1 MKKTL
6 LTILSLL
13 LIVGCSQKPVDETT
27 LIEKDG
33 VMYLPDSNEPYNGE
47 VFTNYSSGEKE
58 YQGTY
63 ENGLLVSYSYLNKDG
78 SVKEPVNME
87 TLIDRGGNLFEINGQ
102 KPYTG
107 DVFELYDNGNRKLSG
122 ILKGGKLV
130 SRTEWDYYKNG
141 QKHEEW
147 TYKKGVLDGLYVIWY
162 KNGQKQYQ
170 VEYID
175 GKEIDS
181 FDTWNEDGE
190 IMVKNGTGLNIWFHE
205 NGQKS
210 VKTTFINGKKDGP
223 STQWYEDGQI
233 KSEETYKD
241 GVKDGLVTW
250 WYENGQME
258 QEVTYKDGKKNGLCI
273 WWYENGQKKE
283 ESNWVDEK
291 QNGLCSLYDENGK
304 IKETRNY

>member
-33 VMYLPDSNEPYNGE
+33 VMYLPDSDSPYSGE

-63 ENGLLVSYSYLNKDG
+63 ENGLLVTYSYLNKDG

-122 ILKGGKLV
+122 KLKGG
-130 SRTEWDYYKNG
+130 
-141 QKHEEW
+141 
-147 TYKKGVLDGLYVIWY
+147 I
-162 KNGQKQYQ
+162 
-170 VEYID
+170 
-175 GKEIDS
+175 
-181 FDTWNEDGE
+181 
-190 IMVKNGTGLNIWFHE
+190 
-205 NGQKS
+205 
-210 VKTTFINGKKDGP
+210 
-223 STQWYEDGQI
+223 
-233 KSEETYKD
+233 
-241 GVKDGLVTW
+241 
-250 WYENGQME
+250 
-258 QEVTYKDGKKNGLCI
+258 KDGK
-273 WWYENGQKKE
+273 WTEWYENGQKKYE
-283 ESNWVDEK
+283 RTYKDGKMDGLSTEWYDNGQKKWEGTLDELIDRKIMKKVTELFESD
-291 QNGLCSLYDENGK
+291 
-304 IKETRNY
+304 

>member
-33 VMYLPDSNEPYNGE
+33 VMYLPDSDSPYSGE

-63 ENGLLVSYSYLNKDG
+63 ENGLLVTYSYLNKDG

-130 SRTEWDYYKNG
+130 SRTEWDYYKNGQKKSEENFKDGKKDGKWSSCYYENG

-223 STQWYEDGQI
+223 STQWYENGQ
-233 KSEETYKD
+233 KKYEGTYKD
-241 GVKDGLVTW
+241 GNQINTKCWD
-250 WYENGQME
+250 
-258 QEVTYKDGKKNGLCI
+258 
-273 WWYENGQKKE
+273 E
-283 ESNWVDEK
+283 EGNE
-291 QNGLCSLYDENGK
+291 CE
-304 IKETRNY
+304 

>member
-33 VMYLPDSNEPYNGE
+33 VMYLPDSDSLYSGE

-63 ENGLLVSYSYLNKDG
+63 ENGLLVTYSYLNKDG

-122 ILKGGKLV
+122 KLKGGIKDGKW
-130 SRTEWDYYKNG
+130 TE
-141 QKHEEW
+141 
-147 TYKKGVLDGLYVIWY
+147 WY
-162 KNGQKQYQ
+162 KNGQKRFE
-170 VEYID
+170 V
-175 GKEIDS
+175 
-181 FDTWNEDGE
+181 
-190 IMVKNGTGLNIWFHE
+190 
-205 NGQKS
+205 
-210 VKTTFINGKKDGP
+210 
-223 STQWYEDGQI
+223 
-233 KSEETYKD
+233 TYKD
-241 GVKDGLVTW
+241 GKNDGLVTW

-258 QEVTYKDGKKNGLCI
+258 QEVTYKDGNRDGKLEGWDENGQKWLEKTYKDGEFDGLWTQWYENGI
-273 WWYENGQKKE
+273 IKETRNYKDGTLHGLYTGWYENGQKRFEVTYKDGNQISSKCWDGE
-283 ESNWVDEK
+283 GNECE
-291 QNGLCSLYDENGK
+291 CSVSLRCK
-304 IKETRNY
+304 

>member
-122 ILKGGKLV
+122 ILKGGIKDGKW
-130 SRTEWDYYKNG
+130 TEWYENG
-141 QKHEEW
+141 NK
-147 TYKKGVLDGLYVIWY
+147 TYEMNWKDGKKDGLYTDWY
-162 KNGQKQYQ
+162 KNGQK
-170 VEYID
+170 
-175 GKEIDS
+175 KE
-181 FDTWNEDGE
+181 E
-190 IMVKNGTGLNIWFHE
+190 GTF
-205 NGQKS
+205 KD
-210 VKTTFINGKKDGP
+210 GKKDGKWTYWRTP
-223 STQWYEDGQI
+223 SGE
-233 KSEETYKD
+233 KD
-241 GVKDGLVTW
+241 RVVIF
-250 WYENGQME
+250 N
-258 QEVTYKDGKKNGLCI
+258 
-273 WWYENGQKKE
+273 
-283 ESNWVDEK
+283 
-291 QNGLCSLYDENGK
+291 NGK
-304 IKETRNY
+304 VIKETLES